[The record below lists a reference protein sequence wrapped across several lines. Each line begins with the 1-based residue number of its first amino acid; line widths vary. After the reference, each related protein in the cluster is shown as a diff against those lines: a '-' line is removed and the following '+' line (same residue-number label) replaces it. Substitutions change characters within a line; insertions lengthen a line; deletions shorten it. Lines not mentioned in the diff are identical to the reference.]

1 MQLNDEGLL
10 KTQCY
15 INGEWYEALS
25 FEHIDVLNPA
35 TGELITRVPKM
46 AEKEA
51 EIAID
56 AANKALK
63 NWKKTPAKERSRLLK
78 QWYALIVEHQDD
90 LATILCAEQGKPL
103 PEAKREIIHGAN
115 YIEWFAEEA
124 KRIDGD
130 IIPAPM
136 SNQRALITKEAIGVC
151 AAITPWNFPNSIIAR
166 KVGPALAAGCTFV
179 LRPASQT
186 PLSALALAE
195 LAHRAGIPAGVLNVI
210 TGSHAIGDV
219 FTSSDIVRKF
229 SFTGSTAVG
238 SQLMAQ
244 CAGTVKKVSLELG
257 GNAPFIVFDDADVD
271 SAVKGLIN
279 NKYRNAGQTC
289 VCANRIYV
297 QSGIYSTFIDK
308 LRDAVRHL
316 KVGNGFEPDVV
327 IGPLID
333 QAAVHKVQEHIQDAL
348 DKGATLE
355 LGGHTHPAGDLFFE
369 PSILSGV
376 TQEMK
381 IAQEETFGPLASIFK
396 FDTEEEVILYANDTI
411 YGLAAYFFSKGIACV
426 FRMSESLEYGMVGAN
441 TGTLSNE
448 LAPFGGIKQSGIG
461 REGSK
466 YGIDDYL
473 EIKYTLLSGL

>member
-1 MQLNDEGLL
+1 MQLNDSSLL

-25 FEHIDVLNPA
+25 FDHINVYNPA
-35 TGELITRVPKM
+35 TGELITKVPKM
-46 AEKEA
+46 SAKEA

-63 NWKKTPAKERSRLLK
+63 HWKKTPAKERSHLLK
-78 QWYALIVEHQDD
+78 QWHNLIIEHQED
-90 LATILCAEQGKPL
+90 LATILCAEQGKPF
-103 PEAKREIIHGAN
+103 PEAKREIVYGAS

-130 IIPAPM
+130 IIPAPAAH
-136 SNQRALITKEAIGVC
+136 QRAFVSKEAIGVC
-151 AAITPWNFPNSIIAR
+151 AAITPWNFPNSIVTR
-166 KVGPALAAGCTFV
+166 KVSPALAAGCTFV

-195 LAHRAGIPAGVLNVI
+195 LSHRAGIPAGVFNVI
-210 TGSHAIGDV
+210 TGDYKIGDI
-219 FTSSDIVRKF
+219 FTTHDVVRKF

-257 GNAPFIVFDDADVD
+257 GNAPFIVFDDADID
-271 SAVKGLIN
+271 EAVKGLVT

-289 VCANRIYV
+289 VCSNRVYV
-297 QSGIYSTFIDK
+297 QSGIYDAFIDK
-308 LRDAVRHL
+308 LRIVVSTL
-316 KVGNGFEPDVV
+316 KVGNGFEPDVIV
-327 IGPLID
+327 GPLID
-333 QAAVHKVQEHIQDAL
+333 CAAISKVQEHIQDAL
-348 DKGATLE
+348 AKGATLI
-355 LGGHTHPAGDLFFE
+355 LGGKPHPAGKLFFE

-376 TQEMK
+376 TREMK

-396 FDTEEEVILYANDTI
+396 FETEEEVIQYANDTI
-411 YGLAAYFFSKGIACV
+411 YGLAAYFFSKDVTRI
-426 FRMSESLEYGMVGAN
+426 FRVSENLEYGMVGVN

-473 EIKYTLLSGL
+473 ELKYTLLSGL